1 MEVYRRLY
9 STALINLI
17 ADAIAQV
24 ALPLAFLSATG
35 SVSMA
40 ALLAG
45 ATLLTQLI
53 LTLPLAAV
61 ADMLP
66 RRPIVI
72 AGYLVEAGC
81 LAVLGAMLW
90 FGAINAAVFISI
102 GCLRGAASQL
112 GIAASAG
119 YIPQLLGRQ
128 SLLHY
133 NSRVETIEGVAA
145 IGGPTLAGGI
155 VSLLGGPIA
164 LAVPALMS
172 AVNAVLYRALP
183 DRPAPSSATKSVAGA
198 VSPRR
203 IAAQITDGFAYVFRS
218 RSLLSAQL
226 VQFALGATTAGYIY
240 GVVVYLKS
248 SLGVPSWQV
257 GFILAASGVGGI
269 AASLLLERFIP
280 IDHYRT
286 VIVTALL
293 GVLAILIG
301 FTFVKN
307 LFVLAAGLFLLDSC
321 WVAVFIYVGTLSQ
334 YVTDDA
340 HLARVD
346 SVETLVFLGASSL
359 SVLLAGAIIPAHGVT
374 WYLTAISATTLP
386 AVASLVLLPEAIHA
400 SGEEP
405 REDASHSQ
413 IQPES

>member
-1 MEVYRRLY
+1 MSQETRRVYRRLY
-9 STALINLI
+9 STTLINLI
-17 ADAIAQV
+17 ADAVVQV

-35 SVSMA
+35 SVSLA

-72 AGYLVEAGC
+72 AGYVVEASC
-81 LAVLGAMLW
+81 LALLGVMLW
-90 FGAINAAVFISI
+90 FGVANAIVFIGV
-102 GCLRGAASQL
+102 GCIRGAASQF
-112 GIAASAG
+112 GVAASAG
-119 YIPQLLGRQ
+119 YIPQLLGRE
-128 SLLHY
+128 SMLHY

-155 VSLLGGPIA
+155 VGLLGGPIA

-172 AVNAVLYRALP
+172 ALNAVLYRVLP
-183 DRPAPSSATKSVAGA
+183 DRPAPSATTMSMTRAM
-198 VSPRR
+198 SPRR
-203 IAAQITDGFAYVFRS
+203 ILSQISDGFTYVRRS
-218 RSLLSAQL
+218 RLLVSAQL

-248 SLGVPSWQV
+248 SLDVPSWQV

-269 AASLLLERFIP
+269 VASLLLERFIP
-280 IDHYRT
+280 IEYYRI
-286 VIVTALL
+286 VIIIALL

-301 FTFVKN
+301 FTFVEN
-307 LFVLAAGLFLLDSC
+307 LFILAAGLFLLDCC

-334 YVTDDA
+334 YVTNDE

-359 SVLLAGAIIPAHGVT
+359 STLLAGAIIPTRGVT
-374 WYLTAISATTLP
+374 WYLTAISVATLP
-386 AVASLVLLPEAIHA
+386 AIASLIFLPKTIPAR
-400 SGEEP
+400 GDEP
-405 REDASHSQ
+405 RRDTSHT
-413 IQPES
+413 

>member
-1 MEVYRRLY
+1 MSQETRRVYRRLY
-9 STALINLI
+9 STTLINLI
-17 ADAIAQV
+17 ADAVVQV

-35 SVSMA
+35 SVSLA

-72 AGYLVEAGC
+72 AGYVVEASC
-81 LAVLGAMLW
+81 LALLGVMLW
-90 FGAINAAVFISI
+90 FGVANAIVFIGV
-102 GCLRGAASQL
+102 GCIRGAASQF
-112 GIAASAG
+112 GVAASAG
-119 YIPQLLGRQ
+119 YIPQLLGRE
-128 SLLHY
+128 SMLHF
-133 NSRVETIEGVAA
+133 NSRVETIEGVAV

-155 VSLLGGPIA
+155 VGLLGGPIA

-172 AVNAVLYRALP
+172 ALNAVLYRVLP
-183 DRPAPSSATKSVAGA
+183 DRPAPSATTMSMTRAM
-198 VSPRR
+198 SPRR
-203 IAAQITDGFAYVFRS
+203 ILSQISDGFTYVRRS
-218 RSLLSAQL
+218 RLLVSAQL

-248 SLGVPSWQV
+248 SLDVPSWQV

-280 IDHYRT
+280 IEYYRI
-286 VIVTALL
+286 VIIIALL

-301 FTFVKN
+301 FTFVEN
-307 LFVLAAGLFLLDSC
+307 LFILAAGLFLLDCC

-334 YVTDDA
+334 YVTNDE

-359 SVLLAGAIIPAHGVT
+359 STLLAGAIIPTHGVT
-374 WYLTAISATTLP
+374 WYLTAISVATLP
-386 AVASLVLLPEAIHA
+386 AIASLIFVPKTIPAR
-400 SGEEP
+400 GDEP
-405 REDASHSQ
+405 RRDTSHT
-413 IQPES
+413 

>member
-1 MEVYRRLY
+1 MSQETRRVYRRLY
-9 STALINLI
+9 STTLINLI
-17 ADAIAQV
+17 ADAVVQV

-35 SVSMA
+35 SVSLA

-72 AGYLVEAGC
+72 AGYVVEASC
-81 LAVLGAMLW
+81 LALLGVMLW
-90 FGAINAAVFISI
+90 FGVANAIVFIGV
-102 GCLRGAASQL
+102 GCIRGAASQF
-112 GIAASAG
+112 GVAASAG
-119 YIPQLLGRQ
+119 YIPQLLGRE
-128 SLLHY
+128 SLLHF

-155 VSLLGGPIA
+155 VGLLGGPIA

-172 AVNAVLYRALP
+172 ALNAVLYRVLP
-183 DRPAPSSATKSVAGA
+183 DRPAPSATTMSMTRAM
-198 VSPRR
+198 SPRR
-203 IAAQITDGFAYVFRS
+203 ILSQISDGFTYVRRS
-218 RSLLSAQL
+218 RLLVSAQL

-248 SLGVPSWQV
+248 SLDVPSWQV

-280 IDHYRT
+280 IEYYRI
-286 VIVTALL
+286 VIIIALL

-301 FTFVKN
+301 FTFVEN
-307 LFVLAAGLFLLDSC
+307 LFILAAGLFLLDCC

-334 YVTDDA
+334 YVTNDE

-359 SVLLAGAIIPAHGVT
+359 STLLAGAIIPTHGVT
-374 WYLTAISATTLP
+374 WYLTAISVATLP
-386 AVASLVLLPEAIHA
+386 AIASLIFVPKTIPAR
-400 SGEEP
+400 GDEP
-405 REDASHSQ
+405 RRDTSHT
-413 IQPES
+413 

>member
-1 MEVYRRLY
+1 MSQETRRVYRRLY
-9 STALINLI
+9 STTLINLI
-17 ADAIAQV
+17 ADAVVQV

-35 SVSMA
+35 SVSLA

-72 AGYLVEAGC
+72 AGYVVEASC
-81 LAVLGAMLW
+81 LALLGVMLW
-90 FGAINAAVFISI
+90 FGVANAIVFIGV
-102 GCLRGAASQL
+102 GCIRGAASQF
-112 GIAASAG
+112 GVAASAG
-119 YIPQLLGRQ
+119 YIPQLLGRE
-128 SLLHY
+128 SMLHY

-155 VSLLGGPIA
+155 VGLLGGPIA

-172 AVNAVLYRALP
+172 ALNAVLYRVLP
-183 DRPAPSSATKSVAGA
+183 DRPAPSATTMSMTRAM
-198 VSPRR
+198 SPRR
-203 IAAQITDGFAYVFRS
+203 ILSQISDGFTYVRRS
-218 RSLLSAQL
+218 RLLVSAQL

-248 SLGVPSWQV
+248 SLDVPSWQV

-269 AASLLLERFIP
+269 VASLLLERFIP
-280 IDHYRT
+280 IEYYRI
-286 VIVTALL
+286 VIIIALL

-301 FTFVKN
+301 FTFVEN
-307 LFVLAAGLFLLDSC
+307 LFILAAGLFLLDCC

-334 YVTDDA
+334 YVTNDE

-359 SVLLAGAIIPAHGVT
+359 STLLAGAIIPTRGVT
-374 WYLTAISATTLP
+374 WYLTAISVATDRKS
-386 AVASLVLLPEAIHA
+386 VV
-400 SGEEP
+400 
-405 REDASHSQ
+405 
-413 IQPES
+413 

>member
-1 MEVYRRLY
+1 MSQETRRVYRRLY
-9 STALINLI
+9 STTLINLI
-17 ADAIAQV
+17 ADAVVQV

-35 SVSMA
+35 SVSLA

-72 AGYLVEAGC
+72 AGYVVEASC
-81 LAVLGAMLW
+81 LALLGVMLW
-90 FGAINAAVFISI
+90 FGVANAIVFIGV
-102 GCLRGAASQL
+102 GCIRGAASQF
-112 GIAASAG
+112 GVAASAG
-119 YIPQLLGRQ
+119 YIPQLLGRE
-128 SLLHY
+128 SMLHF

-155 VSLLGGPIA
+155 VGLLGGPIA

-172 AVNAVLYRALP
+172 ALNAVLYRVLP
-183 DRPAPSSATKSVAGA
+183 DRPAPSATTMSMTRAM
-198 VSPRR
+198 SPRR
-203 IAAQITDGFAYVFRS
+203 ILSQISDGFTYVRRS
-218 RSLLSAQL
+218 RLLVSAQL

-248 SLGVPSWQV
+248 SLDVPSWQV

-269 AASLLLERFIP
+269 AASLLLERFIS
-280 IDHYRT
+280 IEYYRI
-286 VIVTALL
+286 VIIIALL

-301 FTFVKN
+301 FTFVEN
-307 LFVLAAGLFLLDSC
+307 LFILAAGLFLLDCC

-334 YVTDDA
+334 YVTNDE

-359 SVLLAGAIIPAHGVT
+359 STLLAGAIIPTHGVT
-374 WYLTAISATTLP
+374 WYLTAISVATLP
-386 AVASLVLLPEAIHA
+386 AIASLIFVPKTIPAR
-400 SGEEP
+400 GDEP
-405 REDASHSQ
+405 RRDTSHT
-413 IQPES
+413 

>member
-1 MEVYRRLY
+1 MTQESFGVYRKLY
-9 STALINLI
+9 STTLINLI
-17 ADAIAQV
+17 ADAVVQV
-24 ALPLAFLSATG
+24 ALPLAFLSATR
-35 SVSMA
+35 SVSLA

-72 AGYLVEAGC
+72 AGYVAEASC
-81 LAVLGAMLW
+81 LAFLGVMLW
-90 FGAINAAVFISI
+90 FGVSNIIVFIGV
-102 GCLRGAASQL
+102 GCLRGAASQF
-112 GIAASAG
+112 GVAASAG
-119 YIPQLLGRQ
+119 YIPQLLGRE
-128 SLLHY
+128 SLLRY

-172 AVNAVLYRALP
+172 AVNAVVYRALP
-183 DRPAPSSATKSVAGA
+183 DRPAPSPTKMSLTGA
-198 VSPRR
+198 IAPRR
-203 IAAQITDGFAYVFRS
+203 IVTQITDGFTYVLRS
-218 RSLLSAQL
+218 RLLVSAQL

-248 SLGVPSWQV
+248 SLDVPSWQV

-269 AASLLLERFIP
+269 AASLMLERFIP
-280 IDHYRT
+280 IDRYRI
-286 VIVTALL
+286 VIIIALL
-293 GVLAILIG
+293 GVLTILIG
-301 FTFVKN
+301 FTFVEN
-307 LFVLAAGLFLLDSC
+307 LFILATGLFLLDCC

-359 SVLLAGAIIPAHGVT
+359 STLLAGAIIPTHGVT
-374 WYLTAISATTLP
+374 WYLTAISLATLP
-386 AVASLVLLPEAIHA
+386 AVASLMLLPRTTPAKDDDPY
-400 SGEEP
+400 G
-405 REDASHSQ
+405 DASHT
-413 IQPES
+413 

>member
-1 MEVYRRLY
+1 MSQETRRVYRRLY
-9 STALINLI
+9 STTLINLI
-17 ADAIAQV
+17 ADAVVQV

-35 SVSMA
+35 SVSLA

-72 AGYLVEAGC
+72 AGYVVEASC
-81 LAVLGAMLW
+81 LALLGVMLW
-90 FGAINAAVFISI
+90 FGVANAIVFIGV
-102 GCLRGAASQL
+102 GCIRGAASQF
-112 GIAASAG
+112 GVAASAG
-119 YIPQLLGRQ
+119 YIPQLLGRE
-128 SLLHY
+128 SMLHF

-155 VSLLGGPIA
+155 VGLLGGPIA

-172 AVNAVLYRALP
+172 ALNAVLYRVLP
-183 DRPAPSSATKSVAGA
+183 DRPAPSATTMSMTRAM
-198 VSPRR
+198 SPRR
-203 IAAQITDGFAYVFRS
+203 ILSQISDGFSYVRRS
-218 RSLLSAQL
+218 RLLVSAQL

-248 SLGVPSWQV
+248 SLDVPSWQV

-280 IDHYRT
+280 IEYYRI
-286 VIVTALL
+286 VIIIALL

-301 FTFVKN
+301 FTFVEN
-307 LFVLAAGLFLLDSC
+307 LFILAAGLFLLDCC

-334 YVTDDA
+334 YVTNDE

-359 SVLLAGAIIPAHGVT
+359 STLLAGAIIPTHGVT
-374 WYLTAISATTLP
+374 WYLTAISVATLP
-386 AVASLVLLPEAIHA
+386 AIASLIFVPKTIPAR
-400 SGEEP
+400 GDEP
-405 REDASHSQ
+405 RRDTSHT
-413 IQPES
+413 

>member
-1 MEVYRRLY
+1 MTQESFGVYRKLY
-9 STALINLI
+9 STTLINLI
-17 ADAIAQV
+17 ADAVVQV

-35 SVSMA
+35 SVSLA

-72 AGYLVEAGC
+72 AGYVAEASC
-81 LAVLGAMLW
+81 LAFLGVMLW
-90 FGAINAAVFISI
+90 FGVSNIIVFIGV
-102 GCLRGAASQL
+102 GCLRGAASQF
-112 GIAASAG
+112 GVAASAG
-119 YIPQLLGRQ
+119 YIPQLLGRE
-128 SLLHY
+128 SLLRY

-172 AVNAVLYRALP
+172 AVNAVVYRALP
-183 DRPAPSSATKSVAGA
+183 DRPAPSPTKMSLTGA
-198 VSPRR
+198 IAPRR
-203 IAAQITDGFAYVFRS
+203 IVTQITDGFTYVLRS
-218 RSLLSAQL
+218 RLLVSAQL

-248 SLGVPSWQV
+248 SLDVPSWQV

-269 AASLLLERFIP
+269 AASLMLERFIP
-280 IDHYRT
+280 IDRYRI
-286 VIVTALL
+286 VIIIALL
-293 GVLAILIG
+293 GVLTILIG
-301 FTFVKN
+301 FTFVEN
-307 LFVLAAGLFLLDSC
+307 LFILATGLFLLDCC

-359 SVLLAGAIIPAHGVT
+359 STLLAGAIIPTHGVT
-374 WYLTAISATTLP
+374 WYLTAISLATLP
-386 AVASLVLLPEAIHA
+386 AVASLMLLPRTTPAKDDDPY
-400 SGEEP
+400 G
-405 REDASHSQ
+405 DASHT
-413 IQPES
+413 

>member
-1 MEVYRRLY
+1 MTQESFGVYRKLY
-9 STALINLI
+9 STTLINLI
-17 ADAIAQV
+17 ADAVVQV

-35 SVSMA
+35 SVSLA

-72 AGYLVEAGC
+72 AGYVAEASC
-81 LAVLGAMLW
+81 LAFLGVMLW
-90 FGAINAAVFISI
+90 FGVSNIIVFIGV
-102 GCLRGAASQL
+102 GCLRGAASQF
-112 GIAASAG
+112 GVAASSG
-119 YIPQLLGRQ
+119 YIPQLLGRE
-128 SLLHY
+128 SLLRY

-172 AVNAVLYRALP
+172 AVNAVVYRALP
-183 DRPAPSSATKSVAGA
+183 DRPAPSPTKMSLTGA
-198 VSPRR
+198 IAPRR
-203 IAAQITDGFAYVFRS
+203 IVTQITDGFTYVLRS
-218 RSLLSAQL
+218 RLLVSAQL

-248 SLGVPSWQV
+248 SLDVPSWQV
-257 GFILAASGVGGI
+257 GFLLAASGVGGI
-269 AASLLLERFIP
+269 AASLMLERFIP
-280 IDHYRT
+280 IDRYRI
-286 VIVTALL
+286 VIIIALL
-293 GVLAILIG
+293 GVLTILIG
-301 FTFVKN
+301 FTFVEN
-307 LFVLAAGLFLLDSC
+307 LFILATGLFLLDCC

-359 SVLLAGAIIPAHGVT
+359 STLLAGAIIPTHGVT
-374 WYLTAISATTLP
+374 WYLTAISLATLP
-386 AVASLVLLPEAIHA
+386 AVASLMLLPKTTPAK
-400 SGEEP
+400 GDDP
-405 REDASHSQ
+405 YGDASHT
-413 IQPES
+413 

>member
-1 MEVYRRLY
+1 MSQETRRVYRRLY
-9 STALINLI
+9 STTLINLI
-17 ADAIAQV
+17 ADAVVQV

-35 SVSMA
+35 SVSLA

-72 AGYLVEAGC
+72 AGYVVEASC
-81 LAVLGAMLW
+81 LALLGVMLW
-90 FGAINAAVFISI
+90 FGVANAIVFIGV
-102 GCLRGAASQL
+102 GCIRGAASQF
-112 GIAASAG
+112 GVAASAG
-119 YIPQLLGRQ
+119 YIPQLLGRE
-128 SLLHY
+128 SMLHF

-155 VSLLGGPIA
+155 VGLLGGPIA

-172 AVNAVLYRALP
+172 ALNAVLYRVLP
-183 DRPAPSSATKSVAGA
+183 DRPAPSATTMSMTRAM
-198 VSPRR
+198 SPRR
-203 IAAQITDGFAYVFRS
+203 ILSQISDGFTYVRRS
-218 RSLLSAQL
+218 RLLVSAQL

-248 SLGVPSWQV
+248 SLDVPSWQV

-280 IDHYRT
+280 IEYYRI
-286 VIVTALL
+286 VIIIALL

-301 FTFVKN
+301 FTFVEN
-307 LFVLAAGLFLLDSC
+307 LFILATGLFLLDCC

-334 YVTDDA
+334 YVTNDE

-359 SVLLAGAIIPAHGVT
+359 STLLAGAIIPTHGVT
-374 WYLTAISATTLP
+374 WYLTAISVATLP
-386 AVASLVLLPEAIHA
+386 AIASLIFVPKTIPAR
-400 SGEEP
+400 GDEP
-405 REDASHSQ
+405 RRDTSHT
-413 IQPES
+413 

>member
-1 MEVYRRLY
+1 MSQETRRVYRRLY
-9 STALINLI
+9 STTLINLI
-17 ADAIAQV
+17 ADAVVQV

-35 SVSMA
+35 SVSLA

-72 AGYLVEAGC
+72 AGYVVEASC
-81 LAVLGAMLW
+81 LALLGVMLW
-90 FGAINAAVFISI
+90 FGVANAIVFIGV
-102 GCLRGAASQL
+102 GCIRGAASQF
-112 GIAASAG
+112 GVAASAG
-119 YIPQLLGRQ
+119 YIPQLLGRE
-128 SLLHY
+128 SMLHF

-155 VSLLGGPIA
+155 VGLLGGPIA

-172 AVNAVLYRALP
+172 ALNAVLYRVLP
-183 DRPAPSSATKSVAGA
+183 DRPAPSATTMSMTRAM
-198 VSPRR
+198 SPRR
-203 IAAQITDGFAYVFRS
+203 ILSQISDGFTYVRRS
-218 RSLLSAQL
+218 RLLVSAQL

-248 SLGVPSWQV
+248 SLDVPSWQV

-280 IDHYRT
+280 IEYYRI
-286 VIVTALL
+286 VIIIALL

-301 FTFVKN
+301 FTFVEN
-307 LFVLAAGLFLLDSC
+307 LFILAAGLFLLDCC

-334 YVTDDA
+334 YVTNDE

-359 SVLLAGAIIPAHGVT
+359 STLLAGAIIPTHGVT
-374 WYLTAISATTLP
+374 WYLTAISVATLP
-386 AVASLVLLPEAIHA
+386 AIASLIFVPKTIPAR
-400 SGEEP
+400 GDEP
-405 REDASHSQ
+405 RRDTSHT
-413 IQPES
+413 

>member
-1 MEVYRRLY
+1 MTQESFGVYRKLY
-9 STALINLI
+9 STTLINLI
-17 ADAIAQV
+17 ADAIVQV

-35 SVSMA
+35 SVSLA

-45 ATLLTQLI
+45 ATLLTQLT

-61 ADMLP
+61 SDMLP

-72 AGYLVEAGC
+72 AGYVAEASC
-81 LAVLGAMLW
+81 LAFLGVMLW
-90 FGAINAAVFISI
+90 FGVSNIIVFIGV
-102 GCLRGAASQL
+102 GCLRGAASQF
-112 GIAASAG
+112 GVAASAG
-119 YIPQLLGRQ
+119 YIPQLLGRE
-128 SLLHY
+128 SLLRY

-172 AVNAVLYRALP
+172 AVNAVVYRALP
-183 DRPAPSSATKSVAGA
+183 DRPAPSPTKMSLTGA
-198 VSPRR
+198 IAPRR
-203 IAAQITDGFAYVFRS
+203 IVTQITDGFTYVLRS
-218 RSLLSAQL
+218 RLLVSAQL

-248 SLGVPSWQV
+248 SLDVPSWQV

-269 AASLLLERFIP
+269 AASLMLERFIP
-280 IDHYRT
+280 IGRYRI
-286 VIVTALL
+286 VIIIALL
-293 GVLAILIG
+293 GVLTILIG
-301 FTFVKN
+301 FTFVEN
-307 LFVLAAGLFLLDSC
+307 LFILATGLFLLDCC
-321 WVAVFIYVGTLSQ
+321 WVVVFIYVGTLSQ

-359 SVLLAGAIIPAHGVT
+359 STLLAGATIPTHGVT
-374 WYLTAISATTLP
+374 WYLSAISLATLP
-386 AVASLVLLPEAIHA
+386 AVASLMLLPKTTPAK
-400 SGEEP
+400 GDDP
-405 REDASHSQ
+405 YGDASHT
-413 IQPES
+413 